1 MRRFALHRLLP
12 LLALALVGASL
23 ASAAPAGATAVGI
36 NITTNAEMTSPK
48 IAALIRASRP
58 AWVRVFLVWSDVEPT
73 QGAYSAGWI
82 QLYQNFFASLPAATS
97 VDVDVVGAPA
107 WANGGSTSLSAPPV
121 NASQYAGFLNYLVN
135 TFHGRVAA
143 WEIWN
148 EEASPNW
155 WTGTPAQ
162 YADLLKATY
171 PAIKSADPAAT
182 VIVGANDPTFL
193 TELYADGAGGYFDAV
208 AVHTDTACNITS
220 PYVYEYNKNT
230 TTINQYFFLGFN
242 AIHQLMVANGDGAKP
257 IYMTEIGWASTS
269 AECDT
274 GAWAGQKLGGV
285 SEATQATYL
294 QEAYH
299 CLAQPQYSYVK
310 AAMWFEMANGAD
322 STSPIDNYGLLN
334 TDFSPKP
341 AWTAWEQES
350 LGGDQLTGT
359 CGDFNGPAITIL
371 HPTQGQHYSGALR
384 IAVSA
389 SSPTNGVREITIQ
402 LNKQTRV
409 HFVAK
414 NFPTSF
420 SGSISWKSAARLK
433 LGPHTI
439 KVTVID
445 KLGNTSTA
453 TINVVHMRAPLHG
466 RRHH

>member
-1 MRRFALHRLLP
+1 
-12 LLALALVGASL
+12 
-23 ASAAPAGATAVGI
+23 
-36 NITTNAEMTSPK
+36 
-48 IAALIRASRP
+48 
-58 AWVRVFLVWSDVEPT
+58 
-73 QGAYSAGWI
+73 
-82 QLYQNFFASLPAATS
+82 
-97 VDVDVVGAPA
+97 
-107 WANGGSTSLSAPPV
+107 
-121 NASQYAGFLNYLVN
+121 
-135 TFHGRVAA
+135 
-143 WEIWN
+143 
-148 EEASPNW
+148 
-155 WTGTPAQ
+155 
-162 YADLLKATY
+162 
-171 PAIKSADPAAT
+171 
-182 VIVGANDPTFL
+182 
-193 TELYADGAGGYFDAV
+193 
-208 AVHTDTACNITS
+208 
-220 PYVYEYNKNT
+220 
-230 TTINQYFFLGFN
+230 
-242 AIHQLMVANGDGAKP
+242 
-257 IYMTEIGWASTS
+257 MTEIGWASTS

-350 LGGDQLTGT
+350 LNGDQLTGA
-359 CGDFNGPAITIL
+359 CGDFNVPAIKIL
-371 HPTQGQHYSGALR
+371 RPTPGQHYSGALR

-389 SSPTNGVREITIQ
+389 SSPANGVREITIQ
-402 LNKQTRV
+402 LNRQTRV

-414 NFPTSF
+414 NFPASF
-420 SGSISWKSAARLK
+420 SGSVSWKSAAKLA

-466 RRHH
+466 RRHR